1 METESIY
8 SCVGTRIKEKRKYLG
23 LSVVRLAEDMG
34 ITQQQFNRYE
44 RGTSR
49 ISIHYLMYLAEMF
62 HVPVDYFSIR
72 NSLPRR

>member
-1 METESIY
+1 MLWRQESIY

-23 LSVVRLAEDMG
+23 LSIVRLAEDMG

-49 ISIHYLMYLAEMF
+49 ISIHYLAEMF
-62 HVPVDYFSIR
+62 HVPVDYFFDQE
-72 NSLPRR
+72 